1 MDRRDL
7 LRAVAGTVAVAG
19 CSELTDD
26 SRNAPAEGN
35 SSQSAQENSAQDGV
49 GLTSQQRARFQ
60 EHGWTNAEIDCFGE
74 RTLATLSNPTQA
86 EFNQEV
92 AAKLQELDQTVAT
105 IERLTV
111 ELIVGKDDFG
121 DEVVLAQHTFHGVKL
136 KNTEFSPLKFGAAT
150 TFCPETTSTPTAT
163 EEPSILGLNL
173 GEIKPAHVNQDG
185 TVERTLKT
193 SNLYASGSIE
203 VSFYPGDKSKHTT
216 PFETT
221 ITYPEPQLS
230 IELTNVEVDNPEY
243 SDTINLEFFIRVEN
257 RGSIPAEVSIL
268 GPDGLPISSEVM
280 LRSGETLT
288 ETYPMFAGPDKQ
300 GETVTFA
307 VGGDLGQ
314 PYAEATFTIPE
325 A

>member
-7 LRAVAGTVAVAG
+7 LTAVAGTVAVAG
-19 CSELTDD
+19 CSDLTGN
-26 SRNAPAEGN
+26 SRDAPAEGN
-35 SSQSAQENSAQDGV
+35 SSQSAEENSAQDGV

-74 RTLATLSNPTQA
+74 QTFVTLSNPTQA
-86 EFNQEV
+86 AFNQEV
-92 AAKLQELDQTVAT
+92 AAKLKELDQTVAT

-111 ELIVGKDDFG
+111 ELIVGEDDFG

-136 KNTEFSPLKFGAAT
+136 KNTEFSTLKVGGAAT
-150 TFCPETTSTPTAT
+150 WCSKTTSTPTDT
-163 EEPSILGLNL
+163 EGPGVLGLNL

-185 TVERTLKT
+185 TVKRTLET

-203 VSFYPGDKSKHTT
+203 VSFYPGVKSKHTE

-243 SDTINLEFFIRVEN
+243 SDTINLEFSIRVEN
-257 RGSIPAEVSIL
+257 YGSIPAKVVIL
-268 GPDGLPISSEVM
+268 GPSGLPISSGVM

-288 ETYPMFAGPDKQ
+288 ETHPMLAGPDKQ
-300 GETVTFA
+300 GETVTFT
-307 VGGDLGQ
+307 VSEELGQ
-314 PYAEATFTIPE
+314 PYVETTFTIPE